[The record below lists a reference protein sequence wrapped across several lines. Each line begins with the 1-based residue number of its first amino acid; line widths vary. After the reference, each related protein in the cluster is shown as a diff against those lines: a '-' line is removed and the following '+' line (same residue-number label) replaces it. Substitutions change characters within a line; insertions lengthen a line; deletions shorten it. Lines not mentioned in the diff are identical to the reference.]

1 MATIAYH
8 HPGDGEK
15 NKKDLSK
22 LDRFN
27 NLTEEEGE
35 EEFIEDPDD
44 SNEPFVEDDE
54 DKVEVVDDTP
64 DEDKGRDAAPLDSSY
79 EEQDAAIEAELKQI
93 QGSKGLQRRIPEVIK
108 QRNEERRAKEA
119 ESRARIEATNYARV
133 MHERAMALEKMLE
146 DSNKSGIQNS
156 QAAAASNLERARQ
169 AARDAFESADSDL
182 IAKAQEDLQRAVL
195 QSEMVRNARPQQL
208 PPAPAPPQMATL
220 DPKTERWVAKNGW
233 FTKNRT
239 LTQAA
244 MDFHGEAVSRGLTPQ
259 EDSYYSFID
268 TKMKPL
274 LSAYGL
280 APETSTGQSVEKKK
294 VADTVTP
301 VSRSNGAAQ
310 RRESAPPN
318 RITLTRSQAQLA
330 VDLMPDLPPAKAR
343 ELYARQ
349 LKKSSSV

>member
-8 HPGDGEK
+8 HPGDGDK
-15 NKKDLSK
+15 NAKDLAK

-27 NLTEEEGE
+27 NLSEEEGE
-35 EEFIEDPDD
+35 EDFVEEPDEGD
-44 SNEPFVEDDE
+44 EPFKEPGDEVEII
-54 DKVEVVDDTP
+54 DDTP

-79 EEQDAAIEAELKQI
+79 EDQDAEIEAELKQI
-93 QGSKGLQRRIPEVIK
+93 QGSKGLKSRIPEVIR

-119 ESRARIEATNYARV
+119 ESRARIEATNYARA
-133 MHERAMALEKMLE
+133 MHERSVALERALE
-146 DSNKSGIQNS
+146 EANANGIKNS
-156 QAAAASNLERARQ
+156 QAAAVSQLDRARQ
-169 AARDAFESADSDL
+169 EARDAFESADSDL
-182 IAKAQEDLQRAVL
+182 IAKSQENLQRAVMN
-195 QSEMVRNARPQQL
+195 EAMMRNTRPQQI
-208 PPAPAPPQMATL
+208 APAPPPPQMANL
-220 DPKTERWVAKNGW
+220 DPKTEKWVTKNTW

-244 MDFHGEAVSRGLTPQ
+244 MDFHGEAVNRGLTPQ
-259 EDSYYSFID
+259 DDSYYSFID

-310 RRESAPPN
+310 KRESAPPS